1 MNTKIDTIVT
11 AVGSVGVLNVIPL
24 ADINNS
30 VNILSS
36 VIVTGI
42 AILKLLNIIKVPKKK
57 K

>member
-1 MNTKIDTIVT
+1 MNTKIDTIIT
-11 AVGSVGVLNVIPL
+11 AVGSVGILNVIPL

-30 VNILSS
+30 INILSS